1 MYKDYSKVDEGLDF
15 FEFFERLWRGRRRI
29 GTSALIAAL
38 LGGGLIYFEDPV
50 FESKIFY
57 DVDTLPAFYGK
68 DEVIDDF
75 QKNFYSV
82 SVFDDWKKSNS
93 SGPLVY
99 ENFKK
104 TAVIDGFVLSK
115 NEATLLAT
123 FETNKKGI
131 TSIIIKTDQLATL
144 DDFFKYAKHV
154 NDELEAEYVSRAKD
168 ELTFLDSRS
177 KISAPTNRGS
187 VEMAVLHNRFITS
200 LENGMSVL
208 TIKNPT
214 MPEKLSPQS
223 LLNFMTWVAS
233 GVMIG
238 ILLVFFLDAVK
249 ARKVQLVEKKKVQL
263 VEKK

>member
-1 MYKDYSKVDEGLDF
+1 MYKDYSTVDEGFDL
-15 FEFFERLWRGRRRI
+15 FELFEKLWHGRLLI
-29 GTSALIAAL
+29 GTSALLGAL

-57 DVDTLPAFYGK
+57 HVDTLPAFHGK

-82 SVFDDWKKSNS
+82 SMFDDWKKSNS

-115 NEATLLAT
+115 SEKSLLAT

-131 TSIIIKTDQLATL
+131 TSIVIKTDQLATL
-144 DDFFKYAKHV
+144 DDFFKYAKYI
-154 NDELEAEYVSRAKD
+154 NDGLEAEYVSRAKD
-168 ELTFLDSRS
+168 ELTFLDSRY
-177 KISAPTNRGS
+177 KISTPTNRSS

-200 LENGMSVL
+200 VENGMSVL

-214 MPEKLSPQS
+214 VPKKLSPQS
-223 LLNFMTWVAS
+223 LLSFVTWVAL
-233 GVMIG
+233 GVIIG

-249 ARKVQLVEKKKVQL
+249 ARKERLVEKK
-263 VEKK
+263 